1 MSYGG
6 EGADI
11 DFETARG
18 RDWPSI
24 RQFNVFVEN
33 RLGGLLSVVSR
44 FEMTDI
50 RIVSLM
56 IIDSTDC
63 AIIRMVLSSPER
75 AVEVFQQAKLPFTES
90 DLLVVQLPT
99 GDQPL
104 IDICK
109 SLLVAEIN
117 VHYAYPMLVGP
128 AAALALYVEDHE
140 AAARTLQSRGF
151 TLYSEDDFGTGLD
164 G

>member
-33 RLGGLLSVVSR
+33 RLGGLLNVVSK
-44 FEMTDI
+44 FETTDI

-56 IIDSTDC
+56 IVDSTDC
-63 AIIRMVLSSPER
+63 VRRNGPSKSSTSR
-75 AVEVFQQAKLPFTES
+75 ASPSPRATS
-90 DLLVVQLPT
+90 
-99 GDQPL
+99 
-104 IDICK
+104 
-109 SLLVAEIN
+109 S
-117 VHYAYPMLVGP
+117 
-128 AAALALYVEDHE
+128 
-140 AAARTLQSRGF
+140 S
-151 TLYSEDDFGTGLD
+151 
-164 G
+164 

>member
-33 RLGGLLSVVSR
+33 RLGGLLAVVSR

-90 DLLVVQLPT
+90 DLLVVQLPG

-117 VHYAYPMLVGP
+117 VHYAYPILVGP

-151 TLYSEDDFGTGLD
+151 TLYSEDDFGTND
-164 G
+164 

>member
-6 EGADI
+6 EGAEI
-11 DFETARG
+11 DFATARG

-33 RLGGLLSVVSR
+33 RLGGLLNVVSR
-44 FEMTDI
+44 FETTDI
-50 RIVSLM
+50 RIVSIM
-56 IIDSTDC
+56 IVDSADC

-75 AVEVFQQAKLPFTES
+75 AVEIFQFAGLPFTES
-90 DLLVVQLPT
+90 DLLVVKLPE

-128 AAALALYVEDHE
+128 SSALALYVEDHE

-151 TLYSEDDFGTGLD
+151 TLYSEDDFGSDLS
-164 G
+164 